1 MKLFHLE
8 DYLYALDQ
16 SLGQKSERDK
26 MMMFVMIFTA
36 LFAISYLFFW
46 ESSEASFKAS
56 HEKALKVEND
66 LNMDKQYL
74 AANPP
79 EKITQIEQE
88 TVAIQHQHDLYVQY
102 NAYIKEQLEQI
113 SSLYYD
119 EKVWGAYLD
128 SVSRFARAYNVKLA
142 QFGNTLQT
150 NNSAFGHVLDIAISS
165 EGPYKNTLKFINA
178 LEQSYLVVDL
188 HDFNLTAEEK
198 LKGDLKISVW
208 GIVRQ

>member
-1 MKLFHLE
+1 MKTHIE

-26 MMMFVMIFTA
+26 TMIYIMIFIS

-46 ESSEASFKAS
+46 ESSEASFKVS
-56 HEKALKVEND
+56 HEKALKVQND
-66 LNMDKQYL
+66 LNFDKQYL

-79 EKITQIEQE
+79 ERITQIEHE
-88 TVAIQHQHDLYVQY
+88 TAAIEQQHALYVQY

-128 SVSRFARAYNVKLA
+128 SVSRYARAYNIKLA
-142 QFGNTLQT
+142 RFGNTLQT
-150 NNSAFGHVLDIAISS
+150 DSSSFGHVLDIAISS
-165 EGPYKNTLKFINA
+165 EGNYKNSLKFINA
-178 LEQSYLVVDL
+178 LEQSFLVVDL
-188 HDFNLTAEEK
+188 HTINIMAGEK
-198 LKGDLKISVW
+198 LKGDLNISVW